1 MPFRSVAS
9 AAVALVLAHRGA
21 NRYAPD
27 NTLAAFRRAVE
38 LGADGVE
45 LDVHRTADDVLVVR
59 HDAGTPAGVLSE
71 LTSSEVCSAL
81 PDVPRLDE
89 VLDVCAG
96 RLVNVEIK
104 NVPGE
109 GDWDPTNRAASL
121 LVELFEARDGRD
133 GVLVSSFDLA
143 SVDRVRSLS
152 PAVRT
157 ALLTWGT
164 DPLEGL
170 AIAESHG
177 HVALHPDVRSVA
189 GHSPG
194 AIVARAHERGLQ
206 VNVWTVN
213 DPGELASLAA
223 AGVDAL
229 ITDVPDVALRAL
241 GR

>member
-1 MPFRSVAS
+1 
-9 AAVALVLAHRGA
+9 VALVLAHRGA

-59 HDAGTPAGVLSE
+59 HDAGTPAGVLSQ
-71 LTSSEVCSAL
+71 LTSAELSSAL
-81 PDVPRLDE
+81 PEVPRLDE
-89 VLDVCAG
+89 VLDVCAE

-109 GDWDPTNRAASL
+109 GDWDPSQRAASL
-121 LVELFEARDGRD
+121 LVELLGARNGRD
-133 GVLVSSFDLA
+133 RVLVSSFDLA

-152 PAVRT
+152 PTLPT

-164 DPLEGL
+164 DPFEGL

-177 HVALHPDVRSVA
+177 HSALHPDVRSVA
-189 GHSPG
+189 GRSAG
-194 AIVARAHERGLQ
+194 AIVTRAHERGLQ

-213 DPGELASLAA
+213 DPDVLVSLAA

-229 ITDVPDVALRAL
+229 ITDVPDIALRSL